1 MPLSTFSDDRPSGRP
16 LGATRGRPSLRRLW
30 LSDGPAVHAFF
41 LRLDSE
47 TRASRFM
54 AAVGDQTAA
63 AYAVQ
68 AMVAPGMIVG
78 VFVDGTLRA
87 IGELRPFGPRQA
99 DARRVEAAL
108 TVERGFRRAGLG
120 LKLLRRLA
128 EAGRNRGIA
137 ELRLRCLSH
146 NVAMRR
152 SSRALVPRCASMTA
166 RAKGRSLS
174 RGQRRSRSGGRASRR
189 LSISISR
196 WRLCPYGRFC
206 RVQPESPVQAASS
219 GHATM
224 RSTSSSSANSSSLPA
239 TRPRTEMPASWTLA
253 RRPVFNGCHA
263 GRSRPSRTR
272 R

>member
-1 MPLSTFSDDRPSGRP
+1 M
-16 LGATRGRPSLRRLW
+16 
-30 LSDGPAVHAFF
+30 HAFF

-152 SSRALVPRCASMTA
+152 LVTGLGAEMRLDDGESEGAIPLA
-166 RAKGRSLS
+166 RATPLSLW
-174 RGQRRSRSGGRASRR
+174 REGIETALDFNLAVAALPLRPLLPRA
-189 LSISISR
+189 
-196 WRLCPYGRFC
+196 
-206 RVQPESPVQAASS
+206 A
-219 GHATM
+219 
-224 RSTSSSSANSSSLPA
+224 
-239 TRPRTEMPASWTLA
+239 
-253 RRPVFNGCHA
+253 
-263 GRSRPSRTR
+263 
-272 R
+272 

>member
-128 EAGRNRGIA
+128 EAARNRGIA

-152 SSRALVPRCASMTA
+152 LVTGLGAEMRLDDGESEGAIPLA
-166 RAKGRSLS
+166 RATPLSLW
-174 RGQRRSRSGGRASRR
+174 REGIETALDFNLAVAALPLRPLLPRA
-189 LSISISR
+189 
-196 WRLCPYGRFC
+196 
-206 RVQPESPVQAASS
+206 A
-219 GHATM
+219 
-224 RSTSSSSANSSSLPA
+224 
-239 TRPRTEMPASWTLA
+239 
-253 RRPVFNGCHA
+253 
-263 GRSRPSRTR
+263 
-272 R
+272 